1 MKEITVSQELLNEF
15 EDIQWFENCGKIEAM
30 ELLCSIQQ
38 VEGWETAEE
47 LDDKEEWEAIISN
60 SRERLAEFILRKL
73 GYSVRDFNAVVVAVR
88 ESQQYKTAIAT
99 LNDVIAEKNIKDEFA
114 GIIAWLLLNAGVER
128 AFGEFKGCPS
138 FFGQMLLV
146 LRSGHCP
153 CGWKGRWP
161 KGTLYIY

>member
-1 MKEITVSQELLNEF
+1 MKEIIVSQELLNEF
-15 EDIQWFENCGKIEAM
+15 EDIRWFENCGKIEAM

-60 SRERLAEFILRKL
+60 SRDRLAEFILRKL

-99 LNDVIAEKNIKDEFA
+99 LNDVIEEKNIKMNLQE
-114 GIIAWLLLNAGVER
+114 L
-128 AFGEFKGCPS
+128 
-138 FFGQMLLV
+138 
-146 LRSGHCP
+146 
-153 CGWKGRWP
+153 
-161 KGTLYIY
+161 